1 MVCRESPA
9 TRPSRTSQGE
19 GVAGGLPGA
28 GVLTL
33 PDPASPSKVEPEA
46 ESEAE
51 ATGFQKAQSCLF
63 FLCPPSVLLGK
74 WILTLHRQN
83 KNEDRTCKYLSGIG
97 REGVYVCT

>member
-1 MVCRESPA
+1 MNTAWFVEKVQQSVLQGLLR
-9 TRPSRTSQGE
+9 GE

-33 PDPASPSKVEPEA
+33 PDPASLSKVEPEA

-63 FLCPPSVLLGK
+63 SPLSSLCFV
-74 WILTLHRQN
+74 R
-83 KNEDRTCKYLSGIG
+83 
-97 REGVYVCT
+97 